1 MSETIA
7 AAAATSSEHLDQPSG
22 NKMKF
27 EGKTKSISNVW
38 IAVQKLVRRPLYER
52 QFKWTCQL
60 SASMKLSIFPGRPKS
75 L

>member
-52 QFKWTCQL
+52 
-60 SASMKLSIFPGRPKS
+60 
-75 L
+75 